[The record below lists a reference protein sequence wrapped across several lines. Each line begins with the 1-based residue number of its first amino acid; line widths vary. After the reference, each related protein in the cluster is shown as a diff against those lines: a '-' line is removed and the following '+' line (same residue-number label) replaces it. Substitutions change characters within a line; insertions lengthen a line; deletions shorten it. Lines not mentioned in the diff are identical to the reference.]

1 MVNIKEQLV
10 KFKDE
15 VGKVIVGHD
24 KVLDLIFVSLI
35 QKGHILFES
44 VPGTG
49 KTMLSKSVAQALNG
63 DFKRI
68 QFTPDILP
76 SDVTGLN
83 IFNPKTREFE
93 LKKGPVDTNILLVD
107 EINRA
112 TPRTQSSLLEVMEE
126 RQMTIDGERIPMRA
140 PFIVLATQNPIES
153 KQGTFDLPE
162 AQMDRFFMKIDLGY
176 PSREEELRMMN
187 VHLNE
192 EALNN
197 VSPVLSL
204 DDVLHIQSQASAVK
218 VDPAVQEYIV
228 EIVDSTRDNP
238 HIELGVSPRGS
249 LALVRAAQGYAMIHD
264 RAFVTP
270 EDVKAVAPYVLSH
283 RIVLS
288 IEGMT
293 LTTRAQLLE
302 DILNTVEVPVEF
314 GVSHNEI

>member
-1 MVNIKEQLV
+1 MANAKEQLAR
-10 KFKDE
+10 FKDE
-15 VGKVIVGHD
+15 VGKVIVGHE

-93 LKKGPVDTNILLVD
+93 LRVGPVDTNILLVD

-162 AQMDRFFMKIDLGY
+162 AQLDRFFMKIDLGY
-176 PSREEELRMMN
+176 PSAEEEMRMLN
-187 VHLNE
+187 VHLNKQSLNDI
-192 EALNN
+192 EA
-197 VSPVLSL
+197 VLST
-204 DDVLHIQSQASAVK
+204 DDILQLQQEASAVA
-218 VDPAVQEYIV
+218 VDESIQKYILNV
-228 EIVDSTRDNP
+228 VSETRNNP
-238 HIELGVSPRGS
+238 NIELGVSPRGS
-249 LALVRAAQGYAMIHD
+249 LALTHAAQGYAMIHN
-264 RAFVTP
+264 RAYVTP
-270 EDVKAVAPYVLSH
+270 EDVKEIAPYVLSH

-293 LTTRAQLLE
+293 LTTPAQLIE
-302 DILNTVEVPVEF
+302 EILNTVEVPVEF
-314 GVSHNEI
+314 GVTNNEV

>member
-1 MVNIKEQLV
+1 MANAKEQLAR
-10 KFKDE
+10 FKDE
-15 VGKVIVGHD
+15 VGKVIVGHE

-93 LKKGPVDTNILLVD
+93 LRVGPVDTNILLVD

-162 AQMDRFFMKIDLGY
+162 AQLDRFFMKIDLGY
-176 PSREEELRMMN
+176 PSAEEEMRMLN
-187 VHLNE
+187 VHLNKQSLNDI
-192 EALNN
+192 EA
-197 VSPVLSL
+197 VLST
-204 DDVLHIQSQASAVK
+204 DDILQLQQEASAVA
-218 VDPAVQEYIV
+218 VDESIQKYILNV
-228 EIVDSTRDNP
+228 VSETRNNP
-238 HIELGVSPRGS
+238 NIELGVSPRGS
-249 LALVRAAQGYAMIHD
+249 LALTHAAQGYAMIHN

-270 EDVKAVAPYVLSH
+270 EDVKEIAPYVLSH

-293 LTTRAQLLE
+293 LTTPAQLIE
-302 DILNTVEVPVEF
+302 EILNTVEVPVEF
-314 GVSHNEI
+314 GVTNNEV

>member
-1 MVNIKEQLV
+1 MANAQEQLV
-10 KFKDE
+10 RFKDE
-15 VGKVIVGHD
+15 VGKVIVGHE

-93 LKKGPVDTNILLVD
+93 LRVGPVDTNVLLVD

-162 AQMDRFFMKIDLGY
+162 AQLDRFFMKIDLGY
-176 PSREEELRMMN
+176 PSVEEEMRMLN
-187 VHLNE
+187 VHLNKDSLNDI
-192 EALNN
+192 EA
-197 VSPVLSL
+197 VLSTDNIL
-204 DDVLHIQSQASAVK
+204 QLQQEASAVA
-218 VDPAVQEYIV
+218 VDESIQKYILNV
-228 EIVDSTRDNP
+228 VSETRNNP
-238 HIELGVSPRGS
+238 NIELGVSPRGS
-249 LALVRAAQGYAMIHD
+249 LALTHAAQGYAMIHN
-264 RAFVTP
+264 RAYVTP
-270 EDVKAVAPYVLSH
+270 EDVKEIAPYVLSH

-293 LTTRAQLLE
+293 LTTPAQLIE
-302 DILNTVEVPVEF
+302 EILNTVEVPVEF
-314 GVSHNEI
+314 GVTNNEV

>member
-1 MVNIKEQLV
+1 MVNVKEQLAR
-10 KFKDE
+10 FKDE
-15 VGKVIVGHD
+15 VGKVIVGND

-49 KTMLSKSVAQALNG
+49 KTMLSKSVAQALSG

-126 RQMTIDGERIPMRA
+126 RQMTIDGETIRMRA

-176 PSREEELRMMN
+176 PSTEEELNMMN

-197 VSPVLSL
+197 VDPVLTL
-204 DDVLHIQSQASAVK
+204 EDILNIQSQAGQIK
-218 VDPAVQEYIV
+218 VDRAIQEYII
-228 EIVDSTRDNP
+228 EIVNSTRNHP

-249 LALVRAAQGYAMIHD
+249 LALVRAAQGYAMIRN

-270 EDVKAVAPYVLSH
+270 EDVKDIAPYVLSH
-283 RIVLS
+283 RMVLS

-293 LTTRAQLLE
+293 LTTPEQLLVE
-302 DILNTVEVPVEF
+302 ILNAVEVPVEF
-314 GVSHNEI
+314 GVSRNEV

>member
-228 EIVDSTRDNP
+228 EIVDSTRNNP

>member
-1 MVNIKEQLV
+1 MVNVKEQL
-10 KFKDE
+10 KRFKDE
-15 VGKVIVGHD
+15 IGKVIIGQD

-126 RQMTIDGERIPMRA
+126 RQMTIDGTRIPMRA

-162 AQMDRFFMKIDLGY
+162 AQLDRFFMKIDLGY
-176 PSREEELRMMN
+176 PSLEEELRMIDT
-187 VHLNE
+187 HLNDDALSNV
-192 EALNN
+192 EA
-197 VSPVLSL
+197 VLSL
-204 DDVLHIQSQASAVK
+204 EEILEIQSRVNTIN
-218 VDPAVQEYIV
+218 VDPAIQNYIV
-228 EIVDSTRDNP
+228 EIVDKTRTHP
-238 HIELGVSPRGS
+238 HLELGVSPRGS
-249 LALVRAAQGYAMIHD
+249 LALVRGAQGYAMIQG
-264 RAFVTP
+264 REYVTP
-270 EDVKAVAPYVLSH
+270 EDVKEIAPYILTH
-283 RIVLS
+283 RVVLS

-293 LTTRAQLLE
+293 LTTPGELIQEIMDSA
-302 DILNTVEVPVEF
+302 TVPVEF
-314 GVSHNEI
+314 GVSGNEV

>member
-1 MVNIKEQLV
+1 MAKAKEQLAQ
-10 KFKDE
+10 FKQE
-15 VGKVIVGHD
+15 IGKVIVGNE

-93 LKKGPVDTNILLVD
+93 LRVGPVDTNILLVD

-126 RQMTIDGERIPMRA
+126 RQMTIDGERIQMRE

-162 AQMDRFFMKIDLGY
+162 AQMDRFFMKVDLGY
-176 PSREEELRMMN
+176 PTHAEEMHMLDI
-187 VHLNE
+187 HLNQQSLKNIE
-192 EALNN
+192 
-197 VSPVLSL
+197 PVLSI
-204 DDVLHIQSQASAVK
+204 DDILQLQQTVAAIK
-218 VDPAVQEYIV
+218 VDESIQKYILT
-228 EIVDSTRDNP
+228 IVDETRNNTN
-238 HIELGVSPRGS
+238 IELGVSPRGS
-249 LALVRAAQGYAMIHD
+249 LALTRAAQGYAMIQN

-270 EDVKAVAPYVLSH
+270 EDVKEIAPFVLSH

-293 LTTRAQLLE
+293 LTTPAQLIDE
-302 DILNTVEVPVEF
+302 ILNTVEVPVEF
-314 GVSHNEI
+314 GVNKNEV